1 MVDVLGGGADLAA
14 MPSPIPT
21 ETGSIG
27 EACVLIL
34 LGTDLAN
41 KPLQG
46 IVGGGEG
53 QAATTTV
60 APTTTAPS
68 E

>member
-1 MVDVLGGGADLAA
+1 